1 MRVFDYQCRNT
12 HVFEC
17 FVRGN
22 EDCYCPQCDEIGS
35 RMICAPRVYLDPTS
49 GHFPGATMKWLNS
62 RERQIAKELKAN
74 QE

>member
-1 MRVFDYQCRNT
+1 MRIFDYQCKNA

-17 FVRGN
+17 FVRD
-22 EDCYCPQCDEIGS
+22 ESEHYCPQCDEIGS
-35 RMICAPRVYLDPTS
+35 RMISAPRVYLDPTS

-62 RERQIAKELKAN
+62 RDKQIAKELKAN